1 MGESGAVKKKVFSG
15 VQPSGNLHIGN
26 YLGAI
31 RNWVE
36 IQHQYDNTFCVV
48 DAHAITVPQDPEV
61 LHDKSREVAAI
72 YIACG
77 IDPEESVVFIQ
88 SHVPAHFQLTWILN
102 CITPVGWLNRMTQF
116 KEKAGEERE
125 SVSTGLY
132 DYPVLMASD
141 ILLYDTDLVPVGA
154 DQIQHIELTRDIAQR
169 FNYLFGETFK
179 LPEALV
185 RQTGARIMALD
196 EPTKKMSKSSESPM
210 GAVDI
215 LDTPD
220 AIRHKIMRAVTDPLR
235 DIRFDPERHGLYNLL
250 TVYQLFSGWP
260 PEQIESHFRGK
271 GYADLKRELADL
283 VIESLRP
290 IQERYRELRSDPRT
304 IEDILRRGAERA
316 APIAD
321 AKVAQVKERMGLG

>member
-1 MGESGAVKKKVFSG
+1 MKKKVFSG

-61 LHDKSREVAAI
+61 LRDKSREVAAI

-77 IDPEESVVFIQ
+77 IDPEESVIFIQ

-102 CITPVGWLNRMTQF
+102 CITPMGWLNRMTQF

-185 RQTGARIMALD
+185 RETGARIMALD

-220 AIRHKIMRAVTDPLR
+220 AIRRKIMRAVTDPLR
-235 DIRFDPERHGLYNLL
+235 DITFDPARHGLYNLL
-250 TVYQLFSGWP
+250 TVYQLFSGWS
-260 PEQIESHFRGK
+260 PEQIETHFRGK

-290 IQERYRELRSDPRT
+290 IQERYRQLRSDPQT

-316 APIAD
+316 APVAD
-321 AKVAQVKERMGLG
+321 AKVAQVKERIGLG